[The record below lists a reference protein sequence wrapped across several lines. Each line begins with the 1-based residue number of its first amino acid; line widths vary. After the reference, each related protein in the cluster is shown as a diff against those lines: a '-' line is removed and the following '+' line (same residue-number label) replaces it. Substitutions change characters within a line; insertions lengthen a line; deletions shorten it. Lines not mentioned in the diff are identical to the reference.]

1 MKLKSTE
8 VRKYDEKF
16 MRQCIELSQESVN
29 LGDAAFGSLIAIDD
43 KLIAEGLND
52 YKTKISEHAE
62 IVALNK
68 AHKILGTSD
77 LSACTLYTS
86 CEPCPMCSF
95 MIREFKIKRVV
106 FALSSLYVGGYS
118 KWPILQDTEIS
129 ELKPIFSNPPEVLA
143 GFMEA
148 EAKIVME
155 KTSLWMFG
163 NDAKSR
169 NPDKKNKRLD
179 IIIPFSRN
187 TEVKVLKKGA
197 HSFKI
202 NERVMLLHKIS
213 LFSWVAENLNTG
225 EKGVLREGEA
235 SVITNRKSRKT

>member
-1 MKLKSTE
+1 MELKSTE
-8 VRKYDEKF
+8 VKKYDEKF
-16 MRQCIELSQESVN
+16 MRRCIELSQESVN

-43 KLIAEGLND
+43 KLIAEGLNN

-68 AHKILGTSD
+68 AHKELGTSD
-77 LSACTLYTS
+77 LSTCTLYTS

-106 FALSSLYVGGYS
+106 FALPLLYVGGYS

-129 ELKPIFSNPPEVLA
+129 KLKPIFSKPPEVLG

-148 EAKIVME
+148 EAKIVMA
-155 KTSLWMFG
+155 KTPLWMFG

-169 NPDKKNKRLD
+169 DPNK
-179 IIIPFSRN
+179 
-187 TEVKVLKKGA
+187 
-197 HSFKI
+197 
-202 NERVMLLHKIS
+202 
-213 LFSWVAENLNTG
+213 
-225 EKGVLREGEA
+225 
-235 SVITNRKSRKT
+235 

>member
-1 MKLKSTE
+1 MELKSTA

-16 MRQCIELSQESVN
+16 MHRCIALSQEAVN
-29 LGDAAFGSLIAIDD
+29 SGDAAFGSLIAIDD
-43 KLIAEGLND
+43 RLIAEGLND

-95 MIREFKIKRVV
+95 MLREFKIKRVV
-106 FALSSLYVGGYS
+106 FELPSLYVGGYS

-155 KTSLWMFG
+155 KTQLWMFG
-163 NDAKSR
+163 SDAKSR
-169 NPDKKNKRLD
+169 NPNKKNKPLD
-179 IIIPFSRN
+179 ISKPFSPK
-187 TEVKVLKKGA
+187 TEVKVLKKGE

-213 LFSWVAENLNTG
+213 IFRWLAENLNTG

-235 SVITNRKSRKT
+235 SVISKK